1 MGNAGA
7 VDENVDRTVSGDG
20 CEHAADTFRI
30 GHVALL
36 RLGHSACMGYLA
48 GSCLGSRGIDIQYP
62 NFRPVSS

>member
-1 MGNAGA
+1 
-7 VDENVDRTVSGDG
+7 
-20 CEHAADTFRI
+20 
-30 GHVALL
+30 LL